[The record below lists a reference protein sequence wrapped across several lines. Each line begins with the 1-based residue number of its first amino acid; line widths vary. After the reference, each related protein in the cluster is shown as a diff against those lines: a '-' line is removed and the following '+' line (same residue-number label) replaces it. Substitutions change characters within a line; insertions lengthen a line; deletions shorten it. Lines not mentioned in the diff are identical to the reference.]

1 MLKKIDPNSTSHLTN
16 PSHLKVHL
24 TVVAAQDL
32 NLITRVWKRPRA
44 AVVNVTDAKEKMRS
58 RSIKSEESVLGVVR
72 GWMVGLKQAQDS
84 DVQCSCPARNKK
96 SPVSSLTILIEES
109 LTINLFRC
117 VGLRM

>member
-58 RSIKSEESVLGVVR
+58 RSIKSEESVLGGRQGMDGRVKT
-72 GWMVGLKQAQDS
+72 G
-84 DVQCSCPARNKK
+84 
-96 SPVSSLTILIEES
+96 T
-109 LTINLFRC
+109 
-117 VGLRM
+117 GLRCPMFMSSEKQEVTSEFFDYTY

>member
-58 RSIKSEESVLGVVR
+58 RSIKSEESVLEGHQGMDGRVKTDT
-72 GWMVGLKQAQDS
+72 GLS
-84 DVQCSCPARNKK
+84 
-96 SPVSSLTILIEES
+96 
-109 LTINLFRC
+109 FRS
-117 VGLRM
+117 RQ

>member
-44 AVVNVTDAKEKMRS
+44 AVVNVTDAKGEN
-58 RSIKSEESVLGVVR
+58 EEQEY
-72 GWMVGLKQAQDS
+72 K
-84 DVQCSCPARNKK
+84 
-96 SPVSSLTILIEES
+96 E
-109 LTINLFRC
+109 
-117 VGLRM
+117 